1 MANTIIGTIVHIG
14 QTVSMATKSGVPFQ
28 KRELVLSVQRYDP
41 NTGQPFSDKS
51 NTPMLTFIGEKCS
64 ELDRYQVGQ
73 AVTVSFDLSG
83 RTYTDREGQTKYIN
97 DVRGYKIEP
106 YGLRTPTYPQPTQA
120 YNQQAYQQ
128 PAQAYPQP
136 VYPQQGYGTQQQYAT
151 APQASQPKD
160 DGLPF

>member
-1 MANTIIGTIVHIG
+1 MANTIIGTIVQIG
-14 QTVSMATKSGVPFQ
+14 QTVSMSTKSGVPFQ

-51 NTPMLTFIGEKCS
+51 NTPVLTFIGEKCA

-83 RTYTDREGQTKYIN
+83 RSYTDREGQTKYIN

-106 YGLRTPTYPQPTQA
+106 YGLRPQTVTQPTQA
-120 YNQQAYQQ
+120 YNQYA
-128 PAQAYPQP
+128 
-136 VYPQQGYGTQQQYAT
+136 PQQGYGTQSQYAPVT
-151 APQASQPKD
+151 QVTQPMTHQQKD
-160 DGLPF
+160 EPLPF